1 MYLLQMLVERLPF
14 SHLIIRLE
22 PITLNIKEVK
32 KKTRSKWEKK
42 LTGVSVV
49 PYNQRQMCFTD
60 TLSDEPNLEL

>member
-49 PYNQRQMCFTD
+49 PYNQRQMRFTD